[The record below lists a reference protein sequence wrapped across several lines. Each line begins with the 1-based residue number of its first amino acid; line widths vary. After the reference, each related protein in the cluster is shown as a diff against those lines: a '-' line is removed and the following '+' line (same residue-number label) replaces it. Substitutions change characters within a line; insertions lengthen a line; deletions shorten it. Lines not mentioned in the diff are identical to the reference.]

1 MSLKLTTTCNSSSS
15 DSKDIRFEHIP
26 ESSELN
32 LEPPALEIEVTSFVA
47 EDGTGGNIADNQDK
61 LTLDDDSDIEPLS
74 QGHSQY

>member
-1 MSLKLTTTCNSSSS
+1 MLLKLTTTCNSSSS

-32 LEPPALEIEVTSFVA
+32 LEPPALEIEVTLFVA